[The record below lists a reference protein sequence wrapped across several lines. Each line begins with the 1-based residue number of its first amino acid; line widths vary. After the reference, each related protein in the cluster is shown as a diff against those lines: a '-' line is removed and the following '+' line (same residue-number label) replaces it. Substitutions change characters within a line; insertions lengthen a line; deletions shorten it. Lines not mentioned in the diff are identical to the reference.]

1 MDIATIWNETAVA
14 GDYRIQGGSL
24 VADAGLKTAVLIS
37 LFSDRRAATDDVLPT
52 QGAGR
57 RGWWGDVYLERPLG
71 SRLWL
76 LAREKESD
84 ETLLRAREYAIEALA
99 WLVEDGIAQSV
110 DARASVPARGVLLLQ
125 VEIRKPQGDV
135 ITFRFQSLWDAL
147 LTQGIAEAATL
158 AGASGFIYNGT
169 AAYDGRHDYSGDV

>member
-57 RGWWGDVYLERPLG
+57 RG
-71 SRLWL
+71 
-76 LAREKESD
+76 
-84 ETLLRAREYAIEALA
+84 
-99 WLVEDGIAQSV
+99 
-110 DARASVPARGVLLLQ
+110 
-125 VEIRKPQGDV
+125 
-135 ITFRFQSLWDAL
+135 
-147 LTQGIAEAATL
+147 
-158 AGASGFIYNGT
+158 
-169 AAYDGRHDYSGDV
+169 